1 MFSVDQ
7 FPARTLSWWF
17 SQRRNIDM
25 EPTYQRRGGIWN
37 QHDKAFL
44 IDSILNDFD
53 IPKLY
58 IANFSYRST
67 PLNEK
72 SVQYAVID
80 GKQRFEAIFEFFESK
95 FPLAKGFAYADDP
108 KLPLSGLTYKDL
120 RSNHPDVASKFENFN
135 LSVMSVVTDDESSI
149 NELFV
154 RLNTSKPLTG
164 AEVRNAMQGVVPALI
179 RELASHEF
187 FRTRVRFDVKRGQDL
202 NAAAKLLLIEFR
214 GRLVDTKKI
223 SLDRFVDEGIQ
234 AEAKTENFE
243 TAAHRVDKNLDR
255 MCAIFIERD
264 PLLSSQGPVS
274 LYYWLS
280 KEYADEFEEQIRP
293 FLVEFEQKRT
303 ANRMLAREP
312 ETSPEHIDSQLL
324 LYDTLNRSVND
335 QGSLEGRYAILESR
349 FQDF

>member
-7 FPARTLSWWF
+7 YPARTLSWWF
-17 SQRRNIDM
+17 GQRKNLDM
-25 EPTYQRRGGIWN
+25 SPTYQRRGGIWSR
-37 QHDKAFL
+37 HDKAFL

-58 IANFSYRST
+58 IANFSYGST

-72 SVQYAVID
+72 NMQFAVID

-95 FPLAKGFAYADDP
+95 FPLERSFVYADDP
-108 KLPLSGLTYKDL
+108 KLPLAGLTYKDL

-135 LSVMSVVTDDESSI
+135 LSVMSVVTDDESTI

-164 AEVRNAMQGVVPALI
+164 AEVRNAMQGVVPELI
-179 RELASHEF
+179 RDIASDPF
-187 FRTRVRFDVKRGQDL
+187 FKTRVRFDVKRGQDL

-234 AEAKTENFE
+234 AEAQTKNFE
-243 TAAHRVDKNLDR
+243 RAALRVKETLDQ
-255 MCAIFIERD
+255 MLEIFIERD

-274 LYYWLS
+274 LYYWMVR
-280 KEYADEFEEQIRP
+280 EYGDEYGQQIRP
-293 FLVEFEQKRT
+293 FLVQFEAKRKK
-303 ANRMLAREP
+303 NRLAARKP
-312 ETSPEHIDSQLL
+312 ETPPEEIDAELL

-335 QGSLEGRYAILESR
+335 QGSLEGRYAIIDSR